1 MQRSSY
7 QAMFR
12 MAKLSDLQHQIWDK
26 HKRICKAAI
35 ETYGGYK

>member
-12 MAKLSDLQHQIWDK
+12 VAKLSDLQYQNYDK
-26 HKRICKAAI
+26 HKRICKAVI